1 MDDANPSDEIDGF
14 ESVED
19 IFDDRNENEEFIILV
34 QNTISN
40 QNTMSI
46 EIRSYQSV
54 TPSLATLENE
64 TVEQLIAGI
73 NQVSPINMNT
83 APILSNAP
91 MVLPLNYGT
100 QSYYQVP
107 YNYPFQYYLQQSSQ
121 MCQQPQY
128 YIQQPNH
135 QPLYLQQQQPQSFPS
150 IPLQLNQM
158 QQQSSSRVQM
168 QPSHHQQ

>member
-1 MDDANPSDEIDGF
+1 MP
-14 ESVED
+14 
-19 IFDDRNENEEFIILV
+19 
-34 QNTISN
+34 
-40 QNTMSI
+40 I
-46 EIRSYQSV
+46 EITSYQSA

-73 NQVSPINMNT
+73 NQVSPINTNT
-83 APILSNAP
+83 ASILSNAP

-107 YNYPFQYYLQQSSQ
+107 YNYPLQCNYPIQYYLQQSSQ

-135 QPLYLQQQQPQSFPS
+135 QPQYLQQQQPQYFPS
-150 IPLQLNQM
+150 IPFQLNQM
-158 QQQSSSRVQM
+158 QQQSSSHVQM